1 MFPLWYSFAGQ
12 SCEEQLSLSTSL
24 RYLFCSCHHRY
35 YSGLRLPALRLSFF
49 FWLADI
55 LFIYTLW
62 KENAGPLQLTYSPC
76 LTWIV
81 STTPQRHA
89 KSHHNDKCIYCLPPW
104 PRCRPSDTLG
114 FRCSIAIPAILL
126 STLSLHVTVT
136 DSRLASNAV
145 VSSLFDRISTCRI
158 ARPLLDARSGTRYS
172 HSTPFDII
180 WTFVHTLLTVPDP
193 ELHGAP
199 LLPDPK
205 QPPQTDDSNLSVCR
219 VQNWQFSHF
228 FL

>member
-1 MFPLWYSFAGQ
+1 MRNS
-12 SCEEQLSLSTSL
+12 SLSTSL
-24 RYLFCSCHHRY
+24 QYLFCSYLHRY
-35 YSGLRLPALRLSFF
+35 CSGLRLPALRLSFF

-89 KSHHNDKCIYCLPPW
+89 KSHHNDKCIYCLPPR

-145 VSSLFDRISTCRI
+145 VNSLFDGASTHRTI
-158 ARPLLDARSGTRYS
+158 YPLLDAQS
-172 HSTPFDII
+172 
-180 WTFVHTLLTVPDP
+180 DP
-193 ELHGAP
+193 NVV
-199 LLPDPK
+199 
-205 QPPQTDDSNLSVCR
+205 NLSPECWKF
-219 VQNWQFSHF
+219 NHSGLIFWI
-228 FL
+228 FLYKYLDISS

>member
-1 MFPLWYSFAGQ
+1 MRNS
-12 SCEEQLSLSTSL
+12 SLSTSL
-24 RYLFCSCHHRY
+24 QYLFCSYLHRY
-35 YSGLRLPALRLSFF
+35 CSGLRLPALRLSFF

-145 VSSLFDRISTCRI
+145 VNSLFDGASTHRTI
-158 ARPLLDARSGTRYS
+158 YPLLDARS
-172 HSTPFDII
+172 
-180 WTFVHTLLTVPDP
+180 DP
-193 ELHGAP
+193 NVFHYKKLRFLSWQLNHYN
-199 LLPDPK
+199 LPYYTKVAMPQNLADP
-205 QPPQTDDSNLSVCR
+205 
-219 VQNWQFSHF
+219 WQGIKFN
-228 FL
+228 

>member
-1 MFPLWYSFAGQ
+1 MVRPFGAL
-12 SCEEQLSLSTSL
+12 
-24 RYLFCSCHHRY
+24 YLHRY
-35 YSGLRLPALRLSFF
+35 CSGLRLPALRLSFF

-145 VSSLFDRISTCRI
+145 VSSLFDGASTHRTI
-158 ARPLLDARSGTRYS
+158 YPLLDARS
-172 HSTPFDII
+172 
-180 WTFVHTLLTVPDP
+180 DP
-193 ELHGAP
+193 NVV
-199 LLPDPK
+199 
-205 QPPQTDDSNLSVCR
+205 NLSPECWKS
-219 VQNWQFSHF
+219 NDSGLIFWI
-228 FL
+228 FLYKYLDISS

>member
-1 MFPLWYSFAGQ
+1 MRNS
-12 SCEEQLSLSTSL
+12 SLSTSL
-24 RYLFCSCHHRY
+24 RYLFCSYHPWY
-35 YSGLRLPALRLSFF
+35 YSGLRLPAFRLSFF

-89 KSHHNDKCIYCLPPW
+89 KSHHNDKCIYCLPPR

-145 VSSLFDRISTCRI
+145 VNSLFDGTTHRTIY
-158 ARPLLDARSGTRYS
+158 PLLDARS
-172 HSTPFDII
+172 
-180 WTFVHTLLTVPDP
+180 DP
-193 ELHGAP
+193 A
-199 LLPDPK
+199 
-205 QPPQTDDSNLSVCR
+205 
-219 VQNWQFSHF
+219 
-228 FL
+228 